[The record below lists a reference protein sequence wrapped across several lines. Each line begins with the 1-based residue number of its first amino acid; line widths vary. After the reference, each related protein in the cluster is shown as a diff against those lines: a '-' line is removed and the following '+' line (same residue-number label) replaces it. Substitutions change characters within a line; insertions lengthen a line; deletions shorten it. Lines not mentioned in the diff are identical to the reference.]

1 MAKLYPPVIE
11 GTIPAFYGDEIIVP
25 YSMNKSVN
33 KDEIAGFSLKIKTVQ
48 NNLYLGTLEES
59 SFTSSEVRFPI
70 NNLKLN
76 IGQYYKVQM
85 AYIYKNSD
93 GSRGEAGYYSTVGV
107 VKCTSKPEVS
117 IVGLKTGER
126 NAHLYSYLGHY
137 KQDID
142 YTEKVYSYNFKI

>member
-59 SFTSSEVRFPI
+59 SFTSNEVRFPI
-70 NNLKLN
+70 NNLKLKLWIN
-76 IGQYYKVQM
+76 LWLFLFYKHCYRFTIIRV
-85 AYIYKNSD
+85 
-93 GSRGEAGYYSTVGV
+93 
-107 VKCTSKPEVS
+107 
-117 IVGLKTGER
+117 
-126 NAHLYSYLGHY
+126 
-137 KQDID
+137 
-142 YTEKVYSYNFKI
+142 